1 MTTAEGQQ
9 RLVILGC
16 GAYTMEKGGK
26 ARRETP
32 PPPAAAKCLT
42 PCLCRACVMPAT
54 CVQRRGGDMG
64 APPPPTQPRP
74 PEGGEC
80 G

>member
-1 MTTAEGQQ
+1 MATTAKEQQ

-16 GAYTMEKGGK
+16 GAYTMEKGGRPK
-26 ARRETP
+26 GNP

-42 PCLCRACVMPAT
+42 PCLCRACVVPAT
-54 CVQRRGGDMG
+54 CVQRRGDDMG
-64 APPPPTQPRP
+64 APPPPTHPRP
-74 PEGGEC
+74 PEGGQC